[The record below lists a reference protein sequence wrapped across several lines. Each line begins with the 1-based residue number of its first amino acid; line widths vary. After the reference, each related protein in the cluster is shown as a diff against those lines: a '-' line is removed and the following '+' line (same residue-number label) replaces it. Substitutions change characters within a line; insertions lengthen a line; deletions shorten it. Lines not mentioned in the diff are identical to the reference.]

1 MKTLLLTLTLLAT
14 ANAGVWTTVTTL
26 ADKTVKP
33 DIRYTLD
40 TAGLN
45 VRSYVYTVPN
55 SKPVQQCV
63 IVFTESK
70 YKAPVQNCWTKAK

>member
-1 MKTLLLTLTLLAT
+1 MNKLLLATLLAIS
-14 ANAGVWTTVTTL
+14 ANAGMWTTATTL
-26 ADKTVKP
+26 FDKEVKP

-55 SKPVQQCV
+55 SNPTQQCV
-63 IVFTESK
+63 IIFTESE
-70 YKAPVQNCWTKAK
+70 YKAPVQNCWTKGK

>member
-1 MKTLLLTLTLLAT
+1 MKTLLLTLALLAT
-14 ANAGVWTTVTTL
+14 VNAGVWTTVTTL
-26 ADKTVKP
+26 TDKTIKP

-55 SKPVQQCV
+55 SKPIQQCV
-63 IVFTESK
+63 IVFTEPE

>member
-1 MKTLLLTLTLLAT
+1 MRTLLLTLTLLAS

-70 YKAPVQNCWTKAK
+70 YKAPVQNYWTKAK